1 MNGAVAMSETAPDA
15 ATIDFG
21 VTMPMRDGAPLRADL
36 WRPAGPGPHPA
47 VLIRT
52 PYGRSPFD
60 ADALRPEHCVR
71 GGYACI
77 IQDTRGTGD
86 SGGDWAPFQWERE
99 ALDTFDSVEWV
110 AAQPWCDGNVAMAG
124 ASYLG
129 IVQWLGAAAR
139 PPHLRAIAPGMHSSG
154 ELERLA
160 SGGAVRLNQLVY
172 WLALTTLEW
181 ARFRRQ
187 AGHPVDPGVDAA
199 MFELLKDP
207 TPAMLHLPLEAMPQF
222 DIPGL
227 PVDLRAVLA
236 GAAGLPSRYEYD
248 RIGVPT
254 LSLGGW
260 YDIYCSATIAAFQR
274 MAHTRPEGGHR
285 LVIGP
290 WSHDGHLPGVQ
301 GQRNFGPSGYAGFAD
316 IPGQHLAFFDE
327 HLKGR
332 RSEPAPAVQF
342 FLMGADAWRTADT
355 WPPRTSRSETW
366 YLASRG
372 DARTASGN
380 GRLVREPG
388 DSEAAQDLLRHDPD
402 DPVPTH
408 GGRVASMGRIVGG
421 PLDRRGVE
429 ARSDVL
435 CYTGERLDRAVDVV
449 GPVSVRLFAAASAR
463 DADFAVKLVDVAP
476 DGTAL
481 PVAEGC
487 LRARFRDGI
496 NAAEPVEPDVTY
508 ECRVDLGSTAW
519 RFPAGHRIRLE
530 IAGSDFPQFDRNAGT
545 GAPIGTDA
553 ETVPVRQLIFH
564 DGIRPSSVTYYVD
577 RG

>member
-1 MNGAVAMSETAPDA
+1 MPAGMNGATTMT
-15 ATIDFG
+15 ATIDYG
-21 VTMPMRDGAPLRADL
+21 VTMSMRDGAGLRADL

-52 PYGRSPFD
+52 PYGRSLFN

-71 GGYACI
+71 RGYACI
-77 IQDTRGTGD
+77 VQDARGTGD
-86 SGGDWAPFQWERE
+86 SGGDWAPFQWDQE

-139 PPHLRAIAPGMHSSG
+139 PPHLRAVAPGMHSSG
-154 ELERLA
+154 ELERAA

-181 ARFRRQ
+181 ARYRRQ
-187 AGHPVDPGVDAA
+187 AGHAVDPAVDAA
-199 MFELLKDP
+199 MLALLEDP
-207 TPAMLHLPLEAMPQF
+207 TPAVLRLPLDAMPQF

-236 GAAGLPSRYEYD
+236 GTAGLPPRYEYE
-248 RIGVPT
+248 RVAVPT

-260 YDIYCSATIAAFQR
+260 YDIYCSATIAAFQA
-274 MAHTRPEGGHR
+274 MARAQPDAGHR
-285 LVIGP
+285 LIIGP

-301 GQRNFGPSGYAGFAD
+301 GQRNFGPAGYAGFAD
-316 IPGQHLAFFDE
+316 VPGRHLAFFDE

-332 RSEPAPAVQF
+332 RADPVPAVQY
-342 FLMGADAWRTADT
+342 FLMGADEWRTADS

-388 DSEAAQDLLRHDPD
+388 VSEAVQDVLCHDPE
-402 DPVPTH
+402 DPVPSH
-408 GGRVASMGRIVGG
+408 GGRVASMGRLVGG

-435 CYTGERLDRAVDVV
+435 CYTGERLDRALDVV
-449 GPVSVRLFAAASAR
+449 GAVTVRLFAATSAR

-481 PVAEGC
+481 PVAEGL
-487 LRARFRDGI
+487 LRARYREGI
-496 NAAEPVEPDVTY
+496 DAAEPVEPDVTY
-508 ECRVDLGSTAW
+508 EYRVDLGDTAW
-519 RFPAGHRIRLE
+519 RFHAGHRIRLE

-545 GAPIGTDA
+545 GAPIGTDTEVLA
-553 ETVPVRQLIFH
+553 ARHRIFH
-564 DGIRPSSVTYYVD
+564 NRVSPSSVTCDVD
-577 RG
+577 RE